1 MGHLEFHV
9 KKNIINPSH
18 SISRAYFRKAERV
31 RGMNQNG
38 LILVNVGQLK
48 EENLNSMKIWS
59 FWSVKMPSKNQK
71 GHCVWIPSA
80 SF

>member
-18 SISRAYFRKAERV
+18 SISRTYFRKAGRV
-31 RGMNQNG
+31 CGMNQNG

-48 EENLNSMKIWS
+48 EENLNSMKI
-59 FWSVKMPSKNQK
+59 
-71 GHCVWIPSA
+71 
-80 SF
+80 